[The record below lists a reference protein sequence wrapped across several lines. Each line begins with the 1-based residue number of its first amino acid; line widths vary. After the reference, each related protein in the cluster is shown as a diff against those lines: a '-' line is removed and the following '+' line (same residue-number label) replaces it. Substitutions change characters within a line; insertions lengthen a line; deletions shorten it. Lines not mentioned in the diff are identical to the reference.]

1 MLRHDDTKID
11 GTFTLNT
18 PMVPIGYEYNHY
30 NHDGPLLTVLISIH
44 PAVSPPRINQ
54 VNRENVK

>member
-1 MLRHDDTKID
+1 
-11 GTFTLNT
+11 
-18 PMVPIGYEYNHY
+18 MVPIGYEYNHY

-54 VNRENVK
+54 VNKKFKELSVSFRTRATIH